1 MNTRPLAQMPKMEA
15 RLPSLSAQ
23 EALSYGR
30 STGLQQKEA
39 SVQISWATVG
49 FFGIFH
55 ALALLAP
62 WFFSWSALGVA
73 IALHWLC
80 GSVGIC
86 LGYHRML
93 SHRSFR
99 VPKWL
104 ERIIATIGALALQG
118 GPTFWVAG
126 HRQHHAFTEDVEKD
140 PYSAKKGF
148 WWSHMGWMFYLK
160 PEVFDRKVYAKNA
173 PDIARDPYYAFLDK
187 YFLALQ
193 VPVALLLYAIGGWSF
208 VIYGVFVRAV
218 ALWHCTWLINS
229 ANHMFGYRHFDSDD
243 NSRNLW
249 WVALLTY
256 GEGWHNNH
264 HTFPKMAK
272 AGLTK
277 WEIDP
282 TWWLIK
288 GLKQMGLAS
297 KVVMPPAG
305 ANIQ

>member
-1 MNTRPLAQMPKMEA
+1 MTTGNVPSQ
-15 RLPSLSAQ
+15 RLERSRSSA
-23 EALSYGR
+23 EPTAH
-30 STGLQQKEA
+30 K
-39 SVQISWATVG
+39 VSWVSVG
-49 FFGIFH
+49 FFAAIH

-86 LGYHRML
+86 LGYHRLL

-99 VPKWL
+99 VPLWL
-104 ERIIATIGALALQG
+104 ERTIATVGALALQG

-126 HRQHHAFTEDVEKD
+126 HRQHHAFTEHVEKD
-140 PYSAKKGF
+140 PYSSARGF
-148 WWSHMGWMFYLK
+148 WWSHMAWMFYLK

-193 VPVALLLYAIGGWSF
+193 VPLALVLYAFGGWSF
-208 VIYGVFVRAV
+208 VIYGIFVRAV
-218 ALWHCTWLINS
+218 LLWHCTWLINS
-229 ANHMFGYRHFDSDD
+229 ANHMWGYRNFDSDD

-264 HTFPKMAK
+264 HTYPKMAK
-272 AGLTK
+272 AGLKK
-277 WEIDP
+277 WEVDP
-282 TWWLIK
+282 TWWIIK
-288 GLKQMGLAS
+288 GLKSVGLAT
-297 KVVMPPAG
+297 KVVMPPAK
-305 ANIQ
+305 ATMQ